1 MAYFSCFD
9 VTSVLHDRLSPPGIG
24 FTTSIN
30 GEDGPEEVVSTVYY
44 KVHLLEMG
52 LQQFLHYITS
62 KDLIWPIDCHS
73 QFYNNISDVGK
84 WVTKKIQNQN
94 SKFMIFVLSL

>member
-30 GEDGPEEVVSTVYY
+30 GEDGPEEVVVVYY
-44 KVHLLEMG
+44 KVDFLEMG
-52 LQQFLHYITS
+52 LQQFLCYITS
-62 KDLIWPIDCHS
+62 KDLI
-73 QFYNNISDVGK
+73 
-84 WVTKKIQNQN
+84 
-94 SKFMIFVLSL
+94 

>member
-30 GEDGPEEVVSTVYY
+30 GDEGPEQNDTGRIRE
-44 KVHLLEMG
+44 KGM
-52 LQQFLHYITS
+52 
-62 KDLIWPIDCHS
+62 
-73 QFYNNISDVGK
+73 
-84 WVTKKIQNQN
+84 KKRQRQRETEIERERDRDRD
-94 SKFMIFVLSL
+94 KR

>member
-30 GEDGPEEVVSTVYY
+30 GEDGPEEVDIVYC
-44 KVHLLEMG
+44 EMG
-52 LQQFLHYITS
+52 LQQFLFCITS
-62 KDLIWPIDCHS
+62 KDLIWSIDCHS
-73 QFYNNISDVGK
+73 QFYNNTSDVGK

>member
-30 GEDGPEEVVSTVYY
+30 GEDGPEEVVVVYY
-44 KVHLLEMG
+44 KVDFLEMG
-52 LQQFLHYITS
+52 LQQFLYYITS
-62 KDLIWPIDCHS
+62 KALI
-73 QFYNNISDVGK
+73 
-84 WVTKKIQNQN
+84 
-94 SKFMIFVLSL
+94 